1 MAIAIRDVEALVR
14 NARHNTRFAWVRLP
28 VIIVVAGFVWVL
40 CGPIAGLL
48 WISAMLLVE
57 RASTM
62 LRARLIKGASEFAIW
77 HLASLAAM
85 SLLWVTFGV
94 LLWSAQNEL
103 GRVAAIIG
111 LLTTALYGALSGVKD
126 LRPGVILTLPSLV
139 ALVTLISTYAWHT
152 WAWPIATLSTLGILG
167 GAFSVLICAW
177 ALNHSDRTLESANV
191 RLARA
196 AEEHADQAALLEET
210 SAAAQVGGWR
220 LDLKTRKLEWTA
232 QTRRL
237 LALDDGFEPTLASV
251 IHFHAPHSRAT
262 VEAAV
267 RHAIATGEGWDL
279 ELEIDTARGERRWF
293 RSNGKARF
301 QDGQPVAL
309 IGAIFDVTDR
319 VRLEEELRQS
329 QKLESIGRLT
339 GGIAHDF
346 NNILTAILNS
356 AESLD
361 RSGEPRTLQ
370 IAHVITRAAERGCD
384 LTDKLLSF
392 SRKQAL
398 SPQTLDVNLALRE
411 AHELIAPLLKG
422 AITLT
427 YDLHD
432 GPLYAVLD
440 RAQFISALINLSINA
455 CDAMPAGGALRIA
468 SALDSNGQV
477 VVCVA
482 DTGEGMSD
490 ALKDKIF
497 DPFFTTKPA
506 GVGTGLGLSMV
517 HGFVSQSGGAI
528 SVVSAPGQ
536 GATFSMSFPQTEAP
550 LFVEHSAVPTSV
562 RENDARRLLLIDDDE
577 LVRESLAVALR
588 LRGYAVEEAGSAAAA
603 FAVFAPAKFDIAI
616 VDVVLTSEMSGP
628 ELVEALMAQDPQIRA
643 VLASGYTYDKDLPAA
658 PGRVQFLA
666 KPFSVDTLIAQMH
679 GADDRLE
686 PKRRVAG
693 SAILPQR

>member
-1 MAIAIRDVEALVR
+1 MAIAIGDVDALGR
-14 NARHNTRFAWVRLP
+14 NAQHNARFAWLRLP
-28 VIIVVAGFVWVL
+28 VILVVAGFVWML
-40 CGPIAGLL
+40 CGPVAGLL
-48 WISAMLLVE
+48 WTGAIIIVE
-57 RASTM
+57 RASTV
-62 LRARLIKGASEFAIW
+62 LRARLIGGASELAVW

-85 SLLWVTFGV
+85 SLLWVTFGA
-94 LLWSAQNEL
+94 LLWSAQSEL

-126 LRPGVILTLPSLV
+126 FRPGVILTLPSLV
-139 ALVTLISTYAWHT
+139 ALVTFIATHAWET
-152 WAWPIATLSTLGILG
+152 WTWPIAMLSTLGALG

-177 ALNHSDRTLESANV
+177 ALNQSDRTLEGANT

-196 AEEHADQAALLEET
+196 AEDHAEQAALLEET

-220 LDLKTRKLEWTA
+220 LDLRTRKLEWTA

-237 LALDDGFEPTLASV
+237 LALDDAFEPTLENILS
-251 IHFHAPHSRAT
+251 FHAPHSRST

-267 RHAIATGEGWDL
+267 RRAIATGEGWDL

-293 RSNGKARF
+293 RSNGKARL
-301 QDGQPVAL
+301 QDGKPVVL
-309 IGAIFDVTDR
+309 IGAILDVTDR

-398 SPQTLDVNLALRE
+398 SPQRLDVNLALRE
-411 AHELIAPLLKG
+411 ARELIVPLLKG
-422 AITLT
+422 AVSLT
-427 YDLHD
+427 YDLYD

-440 RAQFISALINLSINA
+440 RAQFISALINLAINA

-468 SALDSNGQV
+468 SALDSNAQV
-477 VVCVA
+477 VISVT

-528 SVVSAPGQ
+528 GVVSAPGQ
-536 GATFSMSFPQTEAP
+536 GATFTMRFPQTEAP
-550 LFVEHSAVPTSV
+550 LFAEPNSAPAVAL
-562 RENDARRLLLIDDDE
+562 EGAARRLLLVDDDE

-588 LRGYAVEEAGSAAAA
+588 LRGYTVEKAGNAAAA
-603 FAVFAPAKFDIAI
+603 FAIFAPGKFDIAI
-616 VDVVLTSEMSGP
+616 VDVVLTNEMSGP
-628 ELVEALMAQDPQIRA
+628 ELVEALLGQDRQLRTI
-643 VLASGYTYDKDLPAA
+643 LASGYTYEKTLPDA
-658 PGRVQFLA
+658 PGRVAFLA
-666 KPFSVDTLIAQMH
+666 KPFSVDTLIAQMN
-679 GADDRLE
+679 GADGLLE
-686 PKRRVAG
+686 PGLRTAR
-693 SAILPQR
+693 P